1 MGKTYEVLEKQDRE
15 RQSHIAKRIATEA
28 KTPPEPGISFPRE
41 VPPQL
46 HEANLQLKKKILS
59 AANRETKSIVFSS
72 AKHGEGTST
81 ISSYFALSLSR
92 EGDSRIL
99 IIDANLRNPV
109 LHRVF
114 GVQGGKGLAEL
125 LTDDIDLHSV
135 IHSTPSPNLF
145 VMPAGKC
152 TQNPAYKFENERL
165 KGIIGELKMEFDFV
179 IFDSAP
185 ILPYSDTSV
194 LVSKLDGA
202 ILIVKAEQ
210 TRWEVAQKAKEELE
224 KSGAHI
230 LGAILNQRHYHIP
243 EFVYRRL

>member
-1 MGKTYEVLEKQDRE
+1 MGKTFEVLEKQGRE
-15 RQSHIAKRIATEA
+15 RKSDIAGKLGAETKAPR
-28 KTPPEPGISFPRE
+28 EPSISFPRE
-41 VPPQL
+41 APSVL

-59 AANRETKSIVFSS
+59 SPDRDIKSILFSS

-81 ISSYFALSLSR
+81 ISSYFALSLSK
-92 EGDSRIL
+92 EGGSRIL

-125 LTDDIDLHSV
+125 LADGIEMHSV
-135 IHSTPSPNLF
+135 IQETRFRNLLI
-145 VMPAGKC
+145 MPAGKC
-152 TQNPAYKFENERL
+152 IQNPAYKFESERL
-165 KGIIGELKMEFDFV
+165 KGLIGELKMEFDFA

-194 LVSKLDGA
+194 LAPKADGV
-202 ILIVKAEQ
+202 ILIVRAEE
-210 TRWEVAQKAKEELE
+210 TRWEVVQKAKEELE

-230 LGAILNQRHYHIP
+230 LGTILNERQYHIP
-243 EFVYRRL
+243 GFIYKRL

>member
-1 MGKTYEVLEKQDRE
+1 MGKTFEVLEKEDQKRKSD
-15 RQSHIAKRIATEA
+15 IAKKLAAETKIPLEA
-28 KTPPEPGISFPRE
+28 GISLPRE
-41 VPPQL
+41 VPSQL

-59 AANRETKSIVFSS
+59 APYRETKSIVFSS

-81 ISSYFALSLSR
+81 ISSYFALSLSK
-92 EGDSRIL
+92 EDDSRIL

-114 GVQGGKGLAEL
+114 GVQAGKGLAEL

-135 IHSTPSPNLF
+135 IQQTSFRNLL
-145 VMPAGKC
+145 VMPSGKC
-152 TQNPAYKFENERL
+152 TQNPAHKFENERL
-165 KGIIGELKMEFDFV
+165 KGLIHELKMEFDFL

-194 LVSKLDGA
+194 LAPKLDGV
-202 ILIVKAEQ
+202 ILIVKAEE

-230 LGAILNQRHYHIP
+230 LGAILNQRQYHIP
-243 EFVYRRL
+243 EFIYRRL

>member
-1 MGKTYEVLEKQDRE
+1 MGKTFEVLEKQGRKS
-15 RQSHIAKRIATEA
+15 QSDIAEKLRPEVKPT
-28 KTPPEPGISFPRE
+28 PEPEISFPRE
-41 VPPQL
+41 VPSQL

-59 AANRETKSIVFSS
+59 AGRDIKSIVFSS

-81 ISSYFALSLSR
+81 ISSYFALSLSK

-114 GVQGGKGLAEL
+114 GVQGGRGLAEL
-125 LTDDIDLHSV
+125 LDDGIDVHSV
-135 IHSTPSPNLF
+135 IQETPIPNLLF
-145 VMPAGKC
+145 MPAGKC
-152 TQNPAYKFENERL
+152 TQSPAYKFENERL
-165 KGIIGELKMEFDFV
+165 KGIIEELKGGFDFV

-194 LVSKLDGA
+194 LAPKLDGV

-210 TRWEVAQKAKEELE
+210 TRWEVAQKAKDELE
-224 KSGAHI
+224 KSDAHI
-230 LGAILNQRHYHIP
+230 LGSPRP
-243 EFVYRRL
+243 

>member
-1 MGKTYEVLEKQDRE
+1 
-15 RQSHIAKRIATEA
+15 
-28 KTPPEPGISFPRE
+28 
-41 VPPQL
+41 
-46 HEANLQLKKKILS
+46 LKKKILS
-59 AANRETKSIVFSS
+59 APDRDIKSIVFSS

-81 ISSYFALSLSR
+81 VSSYFALSLSK

-114 GVQGGKGLAEL
+114 DVQGGKGLAEL

-135 IHSTPSPNLF
+135 IQQTSFRNLLIMPS
-145 VMPAGKC
+145 GKC

-165 KGIIGELKMEFDFV
+165 KGIVDELKAEFDFA

-185 ILPYSDTSV
+185 ILPYSDTLV
-194 LVSKLDGA
+194 LVSKLDGV

-230 LGAILNQRHYHIP
+230 LGVILNQRHYHIP
-243 EFVYRRL
+243 EFVYKRL